1 MAFKWKHRHTSLAVV
16 FVVWLVSYL
25 DRMVMSTAI
34 PYIADDF
41 NLSASEMGVVMSA
54 FFAGYALFQI
64 PGGILSDRFGARKV
78 LVFAIAWWS
87 IFTLFTGYASSL
99 IGLVLIR
106 ICFGIGEGIGP
117 AATWKSLAV
126 WTPASERGRAN
137 SIMMST
143 NSLGPALAPL
153 FVVAIMSYWGWRA
166 VFHYLSIPGFLLCIW
181 VWFTLYDNPKEKKGV
196 SEEELR
202 ELEED
207 SSAQGVEQKRLTFM
221 QVLATPV
228 VWKSFLLLFFSNTVA
243 WGYMSW
249 LPTYLVKSRGLAMG
263 QMGIAAS
270 LPFFA
275 GFIGAIVSGYLM
287 DGALKKHRFHYVI
300 VTQLCMA
307 LFLYLMFTAESVTTL
322 MIFNVIAGYFCFCC
336 VASVFSL
343 PMMEVPKEIAG
354 RAMGIV
360 NTAGQLAGF
369 LAPIIVGLLI
379 TTAADGIQNYNVAF
393 GFLCCSNIM
402 AAIIAFFFHRGN
414 VRAAAAAA

>member
-1 MAFKWKHRHTSLAVV
+1 MKFTWKHRHTALSVV
-16 FVVWLVSYL
+16 FMVWLVSYL

-34 PYIADDF
+34 PYIADEF
-41 NLSASEMGVVMSA
+41 NLSAGEMGVVMSA

-87 IFTLFTGYASSL
+87 LFTLFTGYAGSL
-99 IGLVLIR
+99 LGLIIIR

-126 WTPASERGRAN
+126 WTPAAERGRAN

-166 VFHYLSIPGFLLCIW
+166 VFHYLSIPGFLLCVWI
-181 VWFTLYDNPKEKKGV
+181 WFTLYDNPQEKKGV
-196 SEEELR
+196 SAEELK
-202 ELEED
+202 ELENEPAAD
-207 SSAQGVEQKRLTFM
+207 GVEQKNLTFL
-221 QVLATPV
+221 QVLTTPV

-287 DGALKKHRFHYVI
+287 DGALKKYRFHYV
-300 VTQLCMA
+300 VVAQLCMA
-307 LFLYLMFTAESVTTL
+307 LFLYLMFTAESVTAL
-322 MIFNVIAGYFCFCC
+322 MTFNIIAGYFCFCC

-369 LAPIIVGLLI
+369 LAPIVVGMLI
-379 TTAADGIQNYNVAF
+379 TTAADGVQNYNVAF

-402 AAIIAFFFHRGN
+402 AAIIAIFFHRSD
-414 VRAAAAAA
+414 VKAAAAA